1 MKIDNLSYRLFGRSK
16 GRKKNTQISE
26 LVKKIQIN
34 KIDKSFFNIIDI
46 GSGYGESTIEI
57 GKKNKNYKVI
67 ACEKYIDGLNNI
79 AKNTQIESMDN
90 IYIFHGNVHQLLD
103 EYCLEESI
111 SEIWILFPD
120 PWPKKRHFKRR
131 LIDVNFFLKLKKF
144 LKNKSFIHIASD
156 SKSYIS
162 EILNCAFKI
171 KKDYRWVN
179 QSKKDWEYRKLSLPK
194 TKYFKKALKNGAN
207 PFYIKL
213 IKL

>member
-1 MKIDNLSYRLFGRSK
+1 MINNSAYRLYGRTK
-16 GRKKNTQISE
+16 GRKKKHNNSF
-26 LVKKIQIN
+26 LKIRL
-34 KIDKSFFNIIDI
+34 KTIDKKKDYIIDI
-46 GSGYGESTIEI
+46 GAGFGESTI
-57 GKKNKNYKVI
+57 KLAKANKDKLVVC
-67 ACEKYIDGLNNI
+67 CEKYIDGLNSLSNK
-79 AKNTQIESMDN
+79 AQSESLDN
-90 IYIFHGNVHQLLD
+90 ILIYQGNVHQLLD
-103 EYCLEESI
+103 EHCEDDSI
-111 SEIWILFPD
+111 SAVWILFPD